1 MRTALFLA
9 VSTLGLVLASC
20 GGGGG
25 NEALEWQGDE
35 PHFVVRG
42 YIGGR
47 EIDLDLNSTNAEIGC
62 VREYVVPVIGE
73 VPDESMARYVE
84 TEVDVVFEYMGQ
96 SYDFQFEF
104 KEHDLQ
110 NNTVGD
116 TITVIPR
123 VDTELPAANEIWL
136 EFEWESADETD
147 TFEQSAQQGTVRL
160 ELFSGTPPQGSNII
174 PENMGSVGLTGSGV
188 WSATEQLEFSL
199 TAVCDE
205 NGVDEVVE

>member
-20 GGGGG
+20 GGGSE
-25 NEALEWQGDE
+25 NAPLEWQGDE

-42 YIGGR
+42 NIGGR
-47 EIDLDLNSTNAEIGC
+47 DIDIDVDSSTAEIGC
-62 VREYVVPVIGE
+62 VREYVVPVIDD

-84 TEVDVVFEYMGQ
+84 TEVDVTFDYMGQ
-96 SYDFQFEF
+96 SYTFQFEF

-110 NNTVGD
+110 NETVGGE
-116 TITVIPR
+116 ITVIPR
-123 VDTELPAANEIWL
+123 VDTEPPAADEIWL
-136 EFEWESADETD
+136 EFEWESEDETD

-188 WSATEQLEFSL
+188 WSATEQLEFTL
-199 TAVCDE
+199 TAVCDT
-205 NGVDEVVE
+205 NDIDEVVE